1 MKKTLREREII
12 TLLPLQTWKSLL
24 VLDMGEGIDMGL
36 EGEAKL
42 WILFLLVLGFCSF
55 FKHLIISKTI
65 GLKRTTR
72 EIKDHML
79 MLWFQ
84 FKYLFVFELYISL
97 CLSIS
102 RSFLFF
108 PKQKQQLPLSLSL
121 SLKRTNLLSGW
132 SCNDFP
138 LSNGFFAGKK
148 PSKTTTTK
156 EKKKTVVSFIF

>member
-12 TLLPLQTWKSLL
+12 TLLPFQTWKSLL

-42 WILFLLVLGFCSF
+42 WILFLLVFGFCSF

-65 GLKRTTR
+65 GLKENDTERSKITSSCCDFNSN
-72 EIKDHML
+72 I
-79 MLWFQ
+79 
-84 FKYLFVFELYISL
+84 
-97 CLSIS
+97 CLSLNFTS
-102 RSFLFF
+102 LSVSLSLVRFCFF
-108 PKQKQQLPLSLSL
+108 WNKNDSCPSLSL

-138 LSNGFFAGKK
+138 YSNGFLAGKK
-148 PSKTTTTK
+148 PIKTTT
-156 EKKKTVVSFIF
+156 KKKR